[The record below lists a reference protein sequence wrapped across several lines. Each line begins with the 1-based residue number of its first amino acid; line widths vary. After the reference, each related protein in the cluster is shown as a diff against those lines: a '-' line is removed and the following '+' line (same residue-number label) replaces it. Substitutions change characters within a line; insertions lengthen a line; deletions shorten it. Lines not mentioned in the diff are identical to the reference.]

1 MRTRGLP
8 HATGRALVLGLAGLL
23 CGCGGVATSTAR
35 VVAPAVTGA
44 QAVAYAR
51 AVNLRQRDLPGF
63 SGSGGEAELPAPGP
77 AALAHARCTGGVSP
91 LHRVAKIASPEFS
104 AGSGLHSDFVKSYVE
119 VWPTPEIVTFNNA
132 RSKSARGRACL
143 VRDIEAVNRKINR
156 ERGGMLIGPFT
167 VRAMP
172 DPLPGVTG
180 AFHTRIDETRLHRGG
195 AVFFHVYR
203 DLFGFISGPA
213 EVELEAAGFVH
224 PVPAHTEQ
232 RALRTLLERAT
243 TNAGELYAQTSP

>member
-1 MRTRGLP
+1 M
-8 HATGRALVLGLAGLL
+8 
-23 CGCGGVATSTAR
+23 
-35 VVAPAVTGA
+35 TGA

-63 SGSGGEAELPAPGP
+63 SGLGREAEVPAPGP

-91 LHRVAKIASPEFS
+91 LHRVAEIASPEFS
-104 AGSGLHSDFVKSYVE
+104 AGSDLHSVLVKSYVE
-119 VWPTPEIVTFNNA
+119 VWPTPQIVTFNNT
-132 RSKSARGRACL
+132 RSNSARGHVCL
-143 VRDIEAVNRKINR
+143 VRDIEAVNRKIYR
-156 ERGGMLIGPFT
+156 EHKERMLIGPFT

-172 DPLPGVTG
+172 DPLSGVTG

-203 DLFGFISGPA
+203 DLLGFISGPA
-213 EVELEAAGFVH
+213 EVELEAVGFVH
-224 PVPAHTEQ
+224 PVPAKTEQ

-243 TNAGELYAQTSP
+243 ANADELHAQTSP